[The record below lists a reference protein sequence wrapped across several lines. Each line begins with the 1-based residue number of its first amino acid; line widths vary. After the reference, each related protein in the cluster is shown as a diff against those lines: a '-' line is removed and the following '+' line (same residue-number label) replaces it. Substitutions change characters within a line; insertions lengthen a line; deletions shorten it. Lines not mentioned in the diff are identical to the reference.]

1 MKRRFKKRVIMREA
15 EYAIKYANRLRD
27 ALVNLVE
34 VGLNDRIL
42 RYIRKRDRFSFV
54 ETMESMP

>member
-1 MKRRFKKRVIMREA
+1 MKRRFEERAVLREA

-34 VGLNDRIL
+34 VGLDDRIH
-42 RYIRKRDRFSFV
+42 RYIPKRDRLSFV
-54 ETMESMP
+54 ETMKSMP